1 MPSSISLPSNEELEQ
16 ILGHLDANNRDTWIM
31 VFNALGKDYPNNDT
45 VFKIA
50 QNWAS
55 HAGNRKKTD
64 EKHEKNE
71 FYKGNHIAGI
81 GAIITA
87 AQANGY
93 RRVIKKDKTDKP
105 EKIDKKLEIKK
116 APSAVTKPKTE
127 EEQSDYDKCASEGSY
142 IIRALL
148 YSFQEEER
156 QIFLSDLGADIRFFV
171 QDQQKIVDAVR
182 RFCFAHRWD
191 YKTFI
196 SWAKDQNIKESEIK
210 KIISNSTACSYDD
223 AVKHYKDM
231 RDLGIRLI
239 MVERA
244 QALIDGVRANKP
256 LSELKEQVTSIER
269 DTSLELKKDILRKK
283 EIARAASQEIAE
295 LSNPAARKKLYVTT
309 GYSAFDERFNGFRRG
324 ETSIICAYSGAG
336 KTWLGCEIARRTA
349 LAGLKVAM
357 FSAEMSAQ
365 SISFRMMCTDQNI
378 TQKQIMNG
386 YAIDQNMKAF
396 EENTA
401 NCSLTIMAGRGMS
414 IYDVENEVKRLVY
427 SGGLD
432 LLIIDYFQ
440 ILEMKYKGEMWE
452 RNKAMMQ
459 RLVRLSEQN
468 NLATLAFVQLSRPSR
483 QKSGQTAR
491 PSMYDIAGGSGIV
504 HDVALSLIMVPEQTR
519 EGQKDLKRF
528 QIDIAKSRYCQAGDA
543 EFTAVRTPGG
553 GFNIIKNAEPTVLLE
568 RGVSMQPNANGVNL
582 IQPVQ
587 FQNSNQ
593 KSNNIRG

>member
-31 VFNALGKDYPNNDT
+31 VFNALGKDYPNNEA

-50 QNWAS
+50 QAWSS
-55 HAGNRKKTD
+55 HASNRKKED
-64 EKHEKNE
+64 EKHERNE
-71 FYKGNHIAGI
+71 FFKSNHIAGI
-81 GAIITA
+81 GAVITA

-93 RRVIKKDKTDKP
+93 KRVIQKEEKT
-105 EKIDKKLEIKK
+105 EKTGKLNKNVEIKK
-116 APSAVTKPKTE
+116 EPSAVTKPLNEKDI
-127 EEQSDYDKCASEGSY
+127 SDYDKCASEGSY

-148 YSFQEEER
+148 YSFQDEER
-156 QIFLSDLGADIRFFV
+156 QIFLSDLGSDIHFFV
-171 QDQQKIVDAVR
+171 QEQQKIVEAVR
-182 RFCFAHRWD
+182 KFCYAHKWD

-196 SWAKDQNIKESEIK
+196 SWAKDESIKESDIK

-223 AVKHYKDM
+223 VIKHYKDM
-231 RDLGIRLI
+231 RDIGVRLI
-239 MVERA
+239 VIEGAQKLIEDARA
-244 QALIDGVRANKP
+244 KKP
-256 LSELKEQVTSIER
+256 IAELKEAVTSIER
-269 DTSLELKKDILRKK
+269 DTSLELKKDILRKN
-283 EIARAASQEIAE
+283 EIARAASQEVAE
-295 LSNPAARKKLYVTT
+295 LSNPATRKKLYVTT
-309 GYSAFDERFNGFRRG
+309 GYKAFDERFNGFRRG

-386 YAIDQNMKAF
+386 YPVEQNLKAF
-396 EENTA
+396 EDTI
-401 NCSLTIMAGRGMS
+401 SKSGLTIMAGRGMS

-440 ILEMKYKGEMWE
+440 ILEMKYRGEMWE

-468 NLATLAFVQLSRPSR
+468 NLATLAFVQLSRPVS
-483 QKSGQTAR
+483 KKNGTSNKPT
-491 PSMYDIAGGSGIV
+491 MYDIAGGSGIV
-504 HDVALSLIMVPEQTR
+504 HDVALSLIMIPETNN
-519 EGQKDLKRF
+519 GTKDITRF
-528 QIDIAKSRYCQAGDA
+528 QIDIAKSRYCQAGEN
-543 EFTAVRTPGG
+543 EFTAIRTVGG
-553 GFNIIKNAEPTVLLE
+553 GFNIVKNTEPTVLIN
-568 RGVSMQPNANGVNL
+568 RGFSMQPNTSNVNL
-582 IQPVQ
+582 LHKVPLQ
-587 FQNSNQ
+587 
-593 KSNNIRG
+593 R

>member
-31 VFNALGKDYPNNDT
+31 VFNALGKDYPNNEA

-50 QNWAS
+50 QAWSS
-55 HAGNRKKTD
+55 HASNRKKED
-64 EKHEKNE
+64 EKHERNE
-71 FYKGNHIAGI
+71 FFKSNHIAGI
-81 GAIITA
+81 GAVITA

-93 RRVIKKDKTDKP
+93 KRVIQKEEKT
-105 EKIDKKLEIKK
+105 EKTGKLNKNVEIKK
-116 APSAVTKPKTE
+116 EPSAVTKPLNEKDI
-127 EEQSDYDKCASEGSY
+127 SDYDKCASEGSY

-148 YSFQEEER
+148 YSFQDEER
-156 QIFLSDLGADIRFFV
+156 QIFLSDLGSDIHFFV
-171 QDQQKIVDAVR
+171 QEQQKIVEAVR

-196 SWAKDQNIKESEIK
+196 SWAKDQNIKESDIK

-223 AVKHYKDM
+223 VIKHYKDM
-231 RDLGIRLI
+231 RDIGVRLI
-239 MVERA
+239 IVERA
-244 QALIDGVRANKP
+244 QKLIEDARAKKP
-256 LSELKEQVTSIER
+256 IAELKEAVTSIER
-269 DTSLELKKDILRKK
+269 DTSLELKKDILRKN
-283 EIARAASQEIAE
+283 EIARAASQEVAE
-295 LSNPAARKKLYVTT
+295 LSNPATRKKLYVTT
-309 GYSAFDERFNGFRRG
+309 GYKAFDERFNGFRRG

-386 YAIDQNMKAF
+386 YPIDQNMKAF
-396 EENTA
+396 ESTI
-401 NCSLTIMAGRGMS
+401 SKSGLTIMAGRGMS
-414 IYDVENEVKRLVY
+414 IYDVENEAKRLVY

-440 ILEMKYKGEMWE
+440 ILEMKYRGEMWE

-468 NLATLAFVQLSRPSR
+468 NIATLAFVQLSRPVS
-483 QKSGQTAR
+483 KKNGQSNKPT
-491 PSMYDIAGGSGIV
+491 MYDIAGGSGIV
-504 HDVALSLIMVPEQTR
+504 HDVALSLIMIPETNN
-519 EGQKDLKRF
+519 GTKDITRF
-528 QIDIAKSRYCQAGDA
+528 QIDIAKSRYCQAGEN
-543 EFTAVRTPGG
+543 EFTAIRTVGG
-553 GFNIIKNAEPTVLLE
+553 GFNIVKNTEPTVLIN
-568 RGVSMQPNANGVNL
+568 RGVSMQPNTSNVNL
-582 IQPVQ
+582 LHKVPLQ
-587 FQNSNQ
+587 
-593 KSNNIRG
+593 R

>member
-93 RRVIKKDKTDKP
+93 RRVIQKETDKP

-148 YSFQEEER
+148 YSFQDEER

-210 KIISNSTACSYDD
+210 KIINNSTACSYDD

-386 YAIDQNMKAF
+386 YAIEQNMKAF

-504 HDVALSLIMVPEQTR
+504 HDVALSLIMIPETNN
-519 EGQKDLKRF
+519 GTKDITRF
-528 QIDIAKSRYCQAGDA
+528 QIDIAKSRYCQAGEN
-543 EFTAVRTPGG
+543 EFTAIRTAGG
-553 GFNIIKNAEPTVLLE
+553 GFNIVKNTEPTVLIN
-568 RGVSMQPNANGVNL
+568 RGVSMQSNANGVNL

>member
-1 MPSSISLPSNEELEQ
+1 MPSSISLPSNDELVE
-16 ILGHLDANNRDTWIM
+16 ILEHLDSNNRDTWVM

-50 QNWAS
+50 QAWAS
-55 HAGNRKKTD
+55 HASNRKKED

-81 GAIITA
+81 GAVITA

-93 RRVIKKDKTDKP
+93 KRVIKKEEKTDKVDR
-105 EKIDKKLEIKK
+105 KVEIKK
-116 APSAVTKPKTE
+116 EPSAVIKPVNEKDI
-127 EEQSDYDKCASEGSY
+127 SDFDKCASEGSY

-148 YSFQEEER
+148 YSFQDEER
-156 QIFLSDLGADIRFFV
+156 QIFLSDLGTDIRFFV

-182 RFCFAHRWD
+182 KFCFGHKWD

-196 SWAKDQNIKESEIK
+196 SWAKEQSIKESDIK
-210 KIISNSTACSYDD
+210 KIISQSTACSYDD
-223 AVKHYKDM
+223 VIKHYHDM
-231 RDLGIRLI
+231 REIGIRLI
-239 MVERA
+239 IVERA
-244 QALIDGVRANKP
+244 QKLIDDARAKKP
-256 LSELKEQVTSIER
+256 IDELKEAVTSIER
-269 DTSLELKKDILRKK
+269 DTSLEIKKDILRKQ

-295 LSNPAARKKLYVTT
+295 LSNPATQKKLYVTT
-309 GYSAFDERFNGFRRG
+309 GYKAFDERFNGFRRG

-349 LAGLKVAM
+349 IAGLKVAM

-365 SISFRMMCTDQNI
+365 SISFRMMCTDQNVS
-378 TQKQIMNG
+378 QKQIMSG
-386 YAIDQNMKAF
+386 YPVDQNLKAF
-396 EENTA
+396 EDNIA
-401 NCSLTIMAGRGMS
+401 KKNLTIMAGRGMS

-468 NLATLAFVQLSRPSR
+468 NLATLAFVQLSRPTT
-483 QKSGQTAR
+483 KKNGQSNR
-491 PSMYDIAGGSGIV
+491 PTMYDIAGGSGIV
-504 HDVALSLIMVPEQTR
+504 HDVALSLIMIPEQTK
-519 EGQKDLKRF
+519 EGQKDLMRF
-528 QIDIAKSRYCQAGDA
+528 QIDIAKSRYCQAGDN
-543 EFTAVRTPGG
+543 EFTAIRATGG
-553 GFNIIKNAEPTVLLE
+553 GFNIVKNAEPTVLIN
-568 RGVSMQPNANGVNL
+568 RGVSMQPNTSAVKM
-582 IQPVQ
+582 IHQVQ
-587 FQNSNQ
+587 LQQTS
-593 KSNNIRG
+593 RG